1 MRSIMPLFAIGITII
16 MLIVYIVMTKNETK
30 KPKPSKNNT
39 NAISQYFINVMDIH
53 DNILYGLDGY
63 KRVFIEIEGVCIDLL
78 NKNDINRLIRELSS
92 EISKLNIEFDLFA
105 ISRPFNIDTL
115 KEQYEDDIL
124 NAKTDIQRTL
134 LRNSLNQIENFGENG
149 DVVER
154 KFYISVQGM
163 ENEVEIEKN
172 AELLMECFKN
182 SNITSYRLKDAEI
195 KRLINLFN
203 NMTSYNYD
211 NLEETYNSIP
221 VINKNLE
228 KEKTID
234 EKLKE
239 KLEKEKIEQEMKN
252 AELKKQEEEKLK
264 NDKELIDEIKN
275 KNQSAKEEY
284 HNENIDIG
292 KEGGVADE
300 AEKGDEENGK
310 EEVEG

>member
-221 VINKNLE
+221 VINKSLE

-275 KNQSAKEEY
+275 INQSAKEEY
-284 HNENIDIG
+284 HDENIDIG
-292 KEGGVADE
+292 KEGGASDE